1 MKLKFIIT
9 TIILTF
15 VAFACERETDNNHS
29 VNLKIIFSHK
39 WNQTIVNNDDFNN
52 IQFTNAFG
60 NELSIERLRYLVS
73 DIKLTKNNGETILIN
88 NYSLLNLEDNNTLSI
103 SSDQNLITGSY
114 DNISFVL
121 GFKNEYNI
129 DGAYPDLNSASW
141 NIPPMLGGGY
151 HFMQLD
157 GKYINNDG
165 NEASY
170 NYHLIRAADNPGPNP
185 TFPQDTFIEI
195 SLGPISILDS
205 SEVFISMNI
214 AKWFEDPN
222 LWDLNLYNQM
232 LMPNSMAQIMMYENG
247 QNIFNIESIE

>member
-1 MKLKFIIT
+1 MKLKFIIK
-9 TIILTF
+9 TIILTLT
-15 VAFACERETDNNHS
+15 AFACERETANNQS
-29 VNLKIIFSHK
+29 VTLKITFLHK
-39 WNQTIVNNDDFNN
+39 WNQTIVNNDDFN
-52 IQFTNAFG
+52 IFQFTNAFG

-73 DIKLTKNNGETILIN
+73 DVKLTKNNGETILIN

-103 SSDQNLITGSY
+103 SSDQNLTIGSY
-114 DNISFVL
+114 DDISFVL

-141 NIPPMLGGGY
+141 NVPPMLGGGY

-170 NYHLIRAADNPGPNP
+170 NYHLIRAADNLGPNP

-195 SLGPISILDS
+195 SLGPISILES

-214 AKWFEDPN
+214 ANWFEDPN

-232 LMPNSMAQIMMYENG
+232 LMPNSMVQIMMYENG

>member
-1 MKLKFIIT
+1 MKLKFIFT
-9 TIILTF
+9 TIILALTT
-15 VAFACERETDNNHS
+15 FACERETANNQPATI
-29 VNLKIIFSHK
+29 KITFLHR
-39 WNQTIVNNDDFNN
+39 WNQIIVNNDDFNS
-52 IQFTNAFG
+52 IHFTNAFG

-73 DIKLTKNNGETILIN
+73 DVKLTKNNGETIIIN
-88 NYSLLNLEDNNTLSI
+88 NYSLLDLEDNSTLSI
-103 SSDQNLITGSY
+103 SSDQILNTGSY
-114 DNISFVL
+114 ENISFVL

-129 DGAYPDLNSASW
+129 DGTYPDLNSASW
-141 NIPPMLGGGY
+141 NVPQMLGGGY

-157 GKYINNDG
+157 GKYINNNG

-170 NYHLIRAADNPGPNP
+170 NYHLIRAADNPGSNP

-247 QNIFNIESIE
+247 QNIFNIETIE

>member
-1 MKLKFIIT
+1 MKLKFIIK
-9 TIILTF
+9 TIILILT
-15 VAFACERETDNNHS
+15 VFACERETANNQS
-29 VNLKIIFSHK
+29 VTLKITFLHK
-39 WNQTIVNNDDFNN
+39 WNQTIVNNNDFN
-52 IQFTNAFG
+52 IFQFTNAFG

-73 DIKLTKNNGETILIN
+73 DVKLTKNNGETILIN

-103 SSDQNLITGSY
+103 FSDQNLNIGSY
-114 DNISFVL
+114 DISFVL

-141 NIPPMLGGGY
+141 NVPPMLGGGY

-170 NYHLIRAADNPGPNP
+170 NYHLIRAADNLGPSP

-222 LWDLNLYNQM
+222 LWDLNFYNQM

>member
-1 MKLKFIIT
+1 MKLKFIIK
-9 TIILTF
+9 TIILILT
-15 VAFACERETDNNHS
+15 VFACERETANNQS
-29 VNLKIIFSHK
+29 VTLKITFLHK
-39 WNQTIVNNDDFNN
+39 WNQTIVNNNDFN
-52 IQFTNAFG
+52 IFQFTNAFG

-73 DIKLTKNNGETILIN
+73 DVKLTKNNGETILIN

-103 SSDQNLITGSY
+103 FSDQNLNIGSY
-114 DNISFVL
+114 DISFVL

-141 NIPPMLGGGY
+141 NVPPMLGGGY

-170 NYHLIRAADNPGPNP
+170 NYHLIRAADNLGPSP

-195 SLGPISILDS
+195 SLGPISILES

-214 AKWFEDPN
+214 ANWFEDPN